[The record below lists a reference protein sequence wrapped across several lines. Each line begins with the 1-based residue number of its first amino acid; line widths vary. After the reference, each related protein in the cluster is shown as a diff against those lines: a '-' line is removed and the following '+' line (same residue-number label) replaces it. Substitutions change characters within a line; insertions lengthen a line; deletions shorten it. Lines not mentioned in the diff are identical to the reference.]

1 MKTFKDRW
9 VLIIH
14 GGAKEIAPEAEES
27 NRAGLLDAVRAG
39 SRVLEAGGT
48 AVDACE
54 ASVRVLETLP
64 VFNAGVGS
72 DLNVAGEVEMCSAVM
87 DGRTL
92 EIDGGLR
99 L

>member
-1 MKTFKDRW
+1 MKTLKNRW

-54 ASVRVLETLP
+54 AAVRVLETLP
-64 VFNAGVGS
+64 VFTGVAIGYLLITLTAGALLQVIERK
-72 DLNVAGEVEMCSAVM
+72 VAIA
-87 DGRTL
+87 R
-92 EIDGGLR
+92 
-99 L
+99 